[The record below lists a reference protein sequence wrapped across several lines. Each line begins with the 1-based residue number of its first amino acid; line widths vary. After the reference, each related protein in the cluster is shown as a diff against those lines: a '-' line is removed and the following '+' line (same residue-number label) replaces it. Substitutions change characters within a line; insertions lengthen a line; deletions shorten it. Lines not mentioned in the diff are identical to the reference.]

1 MWDATIEQST
11 LSGSGFIVGG
21 ATMTDT
27 VLTGDWRGALL
38 ARGSNSNLTIRDAT
52 MGLITWDALRI
63 TGGRVIDS
71 MFAFPEVRAGEGDYV
86 KISLRRADLHD
97 TRFEGT
103 TAFHKV
109 DMRCANLRN
118 VSAAAAD
125 GQLTFDR
132 VNLAFADLRGAD
144 LSGVVFQDSSAR
156 YVLIDGETILPQP
169 RDGAPAVVN
178 TDFGGIR
185 VEGPSRDAELR
196 AVFGVDA
203 SRRDRADWIPIPD
216 CSQSL

>member
-1 MWDATIEQST
+1 
-11 LSGSGFIVGG
+11 
-21 ATMTDT
+21 
-27 VLTGDWRGALL
+27 
-38 ARGSNSNLTIRDAT
+38 
-52 MGLITWDALRI
+52 
-63 TGGRVIDS
+63 
-71 MFAFPEVRAGEGDYV
+71 
-86 KISLRRADLHD
+86 
-97 TRFEGT
+97 
-103 TAFHKV
+103 
-109 DMRCANLRN
+109 
-118 VSAAAAD
+118 
-125 GQLTFDR
+125 

-144 LSGVVFQDSSAR
+144 LSGAVFQDSSAR